1 MPLPSDLIAVNFA
14 RVVFSFRSIVSKM
27 SPPMLRRLK
36 PIRSVDLRSLVE
48 AAAAEEGCNESSV
61 AIASPTVDVAE
72 FAERERVIN
81 EAVQRLKPTLRKDEV
96 AADGDCFFT
105 VSPSKRLARTN
116 TCMLGPMS
124 WRRFRAIDID
134 MQASMLNWM
143 NGLIA

>member
-27 SPPMLRRLK
+27 CALAKPAMLRRLK

-61 AIASPTVDVAE
+61 AIVSPTVDVAE

-105 VSPSKRLARTN
+105 ASPCKR
-116 TCMLGPMS
+116 
-124 WRRFRAIDID
+124 
-134 MQASMLNWM
+134 
-143 NGLIA
+143 